1 MCSLKSLHCLLDAV
15 RFSAVCF
22 AHSAKDVSNLSH
34 SVWSR
39 SFFNLFPSPFFCV
52 TNFNAVYLELSANEW
67 TSARARVHFIA
78 LPALNSSLFSRAL
91 ILVCSCGCCCC
102 WLGSALSS
110 LFFLPSAQCT
120 AWRFTRVCVCVLFFH
135 FWFFILKRTRRTL
148 SSAFNTYRFVR
159 LRIANRKFD
168 KKCKIRVTWNDVKT

>member
-110 LFFLPSAQCT
+110 LFFFFPRLNVLLDVS
-120 AWRFTRVCVCVLFFH
+120 RECVCAFLSFLVFH
-135 FWFFILKRTRRTL
+135 FEANSPNIELCFQYL
-148 SSAFNTYRFVR
+148 SFCSTTN
-159 LRIANRKFD
+159 
-168 KKCKIRVTWNDVKT
+168 CQSKIW

>member
-110 LFFLPSAQCT
+110 LFFSSLGSMYCLT
-120 AWRFTRVCVCVLFFH
+120 FHESVCVLFFH

>member
-52 TNFNAVYLELSANEW
+52 TNFYAVYLELSANEW

-120 AWRFTRVCVCVLFFH
+120 AWRFTRVCVCFSFIFGFSFWSELAEHWALLSIPIVLFDYELP
-135 FWFFILKRTRRTL
+135 IENLIK
-148 SSAFNTYRFVR
+148 SVR
-159 LRIANRKFD
+159 LESRE
-168 KKCKIRVTWNDVKT
+168 TM